1 MKIEQ
6 YTYWSVTINN
16 PDDNDYLIMRNPNE
30 KYIRTLVWTEEEG
43 GEEHTPP
50 LHAWV
55 RLQRN
60 NSQSFMK
67 RLYPRAHLRAID
79 KDQYNEACHAYAQ
92 KNDETTAGNHI
103 ISINDPLPANDTLL
117 YKVIEEGFALLMK
130 VDEDKYDH
138 YLHEGPRVVDRLTLK
153 KLDTVAIERDMVSKR
168 AGLEKIFC
176 SPAYDKM
183 KQKFWREILFRI
195 LNKTDED
202 AIKCS
207 SATQETEVETSDR
220 DSDSDEESGSE
231 TDEGS
236 SESSGSE
243 VDEEDDE

>member
-43 GEEHTPP
+43 GEEHTPH
-50 LHAWV
+50 LQAWV

-60 NSQSFMK
+60 NSQTFMK
-67 RLYPRAHLRAID
+67 KLYPRAHLRPID

-92 KNDETTAGNHI
+92 KNDETTAGNHV

-130 VDEDKYDH
+130 VDKNRYDD
-138 YLHEGPRVVDRLTLK
+138 YLQEGSNVVARLSLK
-153 KLDTVAIERDMVSKR
+153 DLGTKDVEKDMVRKR

-183 KQKFWREILFRI
+183 KQTFWREILFRI
-195 LNKTDED
+195 LHKIDED
-202 AIKCS
+202 AVDTKS
-207 SATQETEVETSDR
+207 TQETKISSQASEYSYDN
-220 DSDSDEESGSE
+220 EEGESE

-236 SESSGSE
+236 SQSSG
-243 VDEEDDE
+243 DETDEDFD